1 MNEKPPVA
9 APAPPRKLWG
19 GRFAGNVDPEIH
31 RFTASL
37 PFDRRLVR
45 HDLVGSLAHAR
56 MLRDTHVLP
65 ASDADLLLSG
75 LSTLLVDV
83 EDGRVE
89 VGGEDEDVHSWIE
102 RELFDRIGDPAGRL
116 ATARSRN
123 DQTATALRLFVREAI
138 ESSVEALVGLQD
150 AWLTQARAHRETWM
164 PGYTHLQRG
173 QPVSLGHHLLA
184 HFWSLAADRSRFERA
199 HRAAGVSPLGAGA
212 LAGTPHAIEPRRA
225 AQLLGFEDVF
235 ANSIHAVADRDY
247 AVEAVFACA
256 LTSVH
261 LSRWAEEVVL
271 WTSPEFGFAA
281 LGDSVAKGS
290 SLMPQKKNA
299 EPAELVRGKAGRVV
313 GDLTTLL
320 VVLKG
325 LPLAYGSDLQEDKEA
340 VFDALDTT
348 RQSLRAARLVSQG
361 LVFDPGRLAAA
372 LGGGHATATDLAD
385 YLVGKGVP
393 FRTAHEQAGHAVLE
407 AERRGS
413 SLADLP
419 PDVMRSACP
428 LAGDD
433 VAGFLTPE
441 ASVRSRRSE
450 GGPAPETVSRQIELA
465 ERDVAKGREW
475 LTERRPPPIY
485 RAHREG
491 RLSAEEI
498 A

>member
-1 MNEKPPVA
+1 MTGV
-9 APAPPRKLWG
+9 PRKLWG
-19 GRFAGNVDPEIH
+19 GRFAGAVDPEIH

-56 MLRDTHVLP
+56 MLRDTGVLP
-65 ASDADLLLSG
+65 ASDADAILSG
-75 LSTLLVDV
+75 LSSLLADV
-83 EDGRVE
+83 EEGRLE

-102 RELFDRIGDPAGRL
+102 RELFERIGDPAGRL
-116 ATARSRN
+116 PTARSRN
-123 DQTATALRLFVREAI
+123 DQTAAALRLFVREAI
-138 ESSVEALVGLQD
+138 EDSVAAILDLQD
-150 AWLTQARAHRETWM
+150 AWLIQARAHRETWM

-173 QPVSLGHHLLA
+173 QPVSLAHHLLA
-184 HFWSLAADRSRFERA
+184 HFWSLAADRERFERA
-199 HRAAGVSPLGAGA
+199 HRSAGVSPLGAGA
-212 LAGTPHAIEPRRA
+212 LAGTPHAIDPRRTA
-225 AQLLGFEDVF
+225 HLLGFEDVF
-235 ANSIHAVADRDY
+235 ANSIHAVSDRDY
-247 AVEAVFACA
+247 AVEAVFAAA

-271 WTSPEFGFAA
+271 WTSSEFGFAVME
-281 LGDSVAKGS
+281 DSIAKGS
-290 SLMPQKKNA
+290 SLMPQKKNP

-348 RQSLRAARLVSQG
+348 RGSLRAARLVACG
-361 LVFDPGRLAAA
+361 LAFDPSRLAAA
-372 LGGGHATATDLAD
+372 LGEGHATATDLAD

-393 FRTAHEQAGHAVLE
+393 FRAAHEQAGLAVLE

-419 PDVMRSACP
+419 IDVLRSVCP
-428 LAGDD
+428 LADDD
-433 VAGFLTPE
+433 VTSFLTPE
-441 ASVRSRRSE
+441 ASVRSRRSD
-450 GGPAPETVSRQIELA
+450 GGPAPEALSRQLALA
-465 ERDVAKGREW
+465 EADVARGRTW
-475 LTERRPPPIY
+475 LGERRPPPISE
-485 RAHREG
+485 AHREG
-491 RLSAEEI
+491 RLSAAEI

>member
-1 MNEKPPVA
+1 MTEVTTV
-9 APAPPRKLWG
+9 PRKLWG
-19 GRFAGNVDPEIH
+19 GRFAEDVDPEIH

-56 MLRDTHVLP
+56 MLRETGVVST
-65 ASDADLLLSG
+65 ADADLILSG
-75 LSTLLVDV
+75 LSSLLSDV
-83 EDGRVE
+83 EAGRLE

-102 RELFDRIGDPAGRL
+102 RELFARIGEAAGRL
-116 ATARSRN
+116 PTARSRN

-138 ESSVEALVGLQD
+138 EGSVEALLGLQD
-150 AWLTQARAHRETWM
+150 AWLSQARAHRETWM

-184 HFWSLAADRSRFERA
+184 HFWSLAADRRRFESA
-199 HRAAGVSPLGAGA
+199 HRTAGVSPLGAGA
-212 LAGTPHAIEPRRA
+212 LAGTPHAIDPRRA
-225 AQLLGFEDVF
+225 ARLLGFEDVF

-247 AVEAVFACA
+247 AVEAVFGSA
-256 LTSVH
+256 LTAIH
-261 LSRWAEEVVL
+261 LSRWAEEVVV
-271 WTSPEFGFAA
+271 WTSSEFGFAR
-281 LGDSVAKGS
+281 LGDSIAKGS
-290 SLMPQKKNA
+290 SLMPQKKNP

-340 VFDALDTT
+340 VFDALDTI
-348 RQSLRAARLVSQG
+348 RQSLRAARLIAAG
-361 LVFDPGRLAAA
+361 LAFDTERLSAA
-372 LGGGHATATDLAD
+372 LDAGHATATDLAD
-385 YLVGKGVP
+385 YLVEKGVP
-393 FRTAHEQAGHAVLE
+393 FRVAHEQAGHAVRE
-407 AERRGS
+407 AERRGI
-413 SLADLP
+413 SLAELP
-419 PDVMRSACP
+419 TDVMRSACP

-450 GGPAPETVSRQIELA
+450 GGTAPEAVSRQIDLA
-465 ERDVAKGREW
+465 ERDLAEGRSW
-475 LTERRPPPIY
+475 LRERQAPPVY

-491 RLSAEEI
+491 RLSAAEI